1 MAESRDLLW
10 RYYLFRTTNSSG
22 FYLPVAVVILRD
34 KGFGLDFV
42 GLAYAVFAFGMLVTE
57 VPSGYVGDWLGRRSS
72 LVVGAVLRTLVV
84 LAYPFA
90 QSGSVYLALHVVWA
104 AGWAFRS
111 GTQDAWLYEILQARY
126 DESAY
131 ATIESRGNVAELVTS
146 AVTAIIGGLLYSAN
160 PAYPFLANAALAT
173 LGIPLLYSF
182 PTVARLSN
190 EAKEADEAPVESPG
204 ESAEPDGDTGDPD
217 DLDDS
222 NHTDDVLTVREAV
235 GILRLQVRRPEVRWV
250 VAYAALFNS
259 LFVVTRVYEQP
270 ALTAVGVPVAGF
282 GVLYAGFKL
291 VSAGAASTVGWLH
304 ERVGTRG
311 VFRSLV
317 PLYALAYASI
327 AFVPA
332 LVVPVLFLNRGLH
345 TVVRPVRNQ
354 YLNDRLENVGRATV
368 LSGASMVLALV
379 GGVARIVAGWS
390 AELLG
395 PVGFLPW
402 AGVGLSLA
410 AGGLWVLVSPVRP
423 AGDREKADRTAAAQ
437 TD

>member
-72 LVVGAVLRTLVV
+72 LVVGVVLRTLVV
-84 LAYPFA
+84 LAYPFV

-131 ATIESRGNVAELVTS
+131 AAIESRGNVAELVTS
-146 AVTAIIGGLLYSAN
+146 AATAIAGGVLYSVN

-182 PTVARLSN
+182 PTIERLSN
-190 EAKEADEAPVESPG
+190 EAKEADETSVESPG
-204 ESAEPDGDTGDPD
+204 ESAEPDEDPGEP
-217 DLDDS
+217 
-222 NHTDDVLTVREAV
+222 DDVLTVNEAV
-235 GILRLQVRRPEVRWV
+235 GILRLQLRRPEVRWV

-291 VSAGAASTVGWLH
+291 VSAGTASTVGWLH

-311 VFRSLV
+311 VFLSLV
-317 PLYALAYASI
+317 PLYALGYASI
-327 AFVPA
+327 AFAPA

-345 TVVRPVRNQ
+345 TIVRPVRNQ

-379 GGVARIVAGWS
+379 GGVTRIVAGWS

-402 AGVGLSLA
+402 AGVVLSLA
-410 AGGLWVLVSPVRP
+410 AGVLWVLVSPVRS

-437 TD
+437 VD

>member
-1 MAESRDLLW
+1 MAESRALLR
-10 RYYLFRTTNSSG
+10 RYYLFRATNSSG
-22 FYLPVAVVILRD
+22 FYLPVAVLLLRD

-57 VPSGYVGDWLGRRSS
+57 VPSGYVGDWLGRRRS
-72 LVVGAVLRTLVV
+72 LVVGAVLRTTVV
-84 LAYPFA
+84 LAYPFV

-111 GTQDAWLYEILQARY
+111 GTQDAWLYELLQARY

-146 AVTAIIGGLLYSAN
+146 AVTAILGGLLYSVD
-160 PAYPFLANAALAT
+160 PAYPFLANAGLAV
-173 LGIPLLYSF
+173 LGIPLLYTF
-182 PTVARLSN
+182 PTVERLS
-190 EAKEADEAPVESPG
+190 DEGSTG
-204 ESAEPDGDTGDPD
+204 SATRTAAPD
-217 DLDDS
+217 DAKSPKSSDDRADA
-222 NHTDDVLTVREAV
+222 DDVLTVGEAIE
-235 GILRLQVRRPEVRWV
+235 ILRLQVRRPEVRWV

-270 ALTAVGVPVAGF
+270 ALTAVGVPVVGF

-304 ERVGTRG
+304 DRVGTRG
-311 VFRSLV
+311 VFVSLI
-317 PLYALAYASI
+317 PLYTLAYAGI
-327 AFVPA
+327 AVAPV

-345 TVVRPVRNQ
+345 TIVRPVRNQ
-354 YLNDRLENVGRATV
+354 YLNDRLANVGRATV
-368 LSGASMVLALV
+368 LSGASMALALV
-379 GGVARIVAGWS
+379 GGVARIVAGWG

-410 AGGLWVLVSPVRP
+410 AGGLWVLVSPVRQE
-423 AGDREKADRTAAAQ
+423 GTSESADVGEATGAARV
-437 TD
+437 D